1 MRKLLWIFAF
11 VGGCASTTQPHKS
24 CQLSV
29 YHPWVAPVNRSAAA
43 LGTATERVLA
53 ARGFSHITSL
63 DGGTRFVAEVR
74 EPLETRERAVIDVRD
89 RELLVDVRTEVADDR
104 GQWLSA
110 SAVCEGYSYVRE
122 GAMADAIAAAARG
135 DR

>member
-1 MRKLLWIFAF
+1 MRKLLFIVAF
-11 VGGCASTTQPHKS
+11 IGGCATTKPPARS
-24 CQLSV
+24 CQLNT
-29 YHPWVAPVNRSAAA
+29 YHPWVRAVNRSAAA

-63 DGGTRFVAEVR
+63 DGGTRFVAEAR

-89 RELLVDVRTEVADDR
+89 RELLVDVRTEVADNGR
-104 GQWLSA
+104 WLSA

-122 GAMADAIAAAARG
+122 GAMADAIAAEAKG